1 MAVVGLEVE
10 KEGEEGS
17 VGNLTDDNA
26 MDGRRGSGRRV
37 GIVLHVRVFEVEV
50 HSRGG
55 DFFVV
60 TLCVLSLTDFHAGSS
75 SGSAFER
82 FRSSSVDARRLNLAF
97 RLGESFATEQ
107 RVEVW

>member
-1 MAVVGLEVE
+1 MAVIGLEVE

-37 GIVLHVRVFEVEV
+37 GIVLHIRVFEVEV

-60 TLCVLSLTDFHAGSS
+60 TLFVLSLCDCTGSS
-75 SGSAFER
+75 SGSALEC

-107 RVEVW
+107 RVEVR